1 MTLFEGNV
9 PQERQ
14 SEREGEKT
22 KKKRKEQTKRA
33 SSMPNDME
41 TAGNRGP
48 QVEFLSSVLPVLW
61 MCITVFAWFTPS
73 LMDCRVWS
81 RVIAF
86 GGAHILTNKNSCN
99 TKVVFNRFDRD
110 SYEITITWLILA
122 KTTGHNIPHRALN
135 PGHHGKPGMLP
146 FMNSVPT

>member
-22 KKKRKEQTKRA
+22 KKNRKEQTKRA

-48 QVEFLSSVLPVLW
+48 QVEFLSSVLPVL
-61 MCITVFAWFTPS
+61 
-73 LMDCRVWS
+73 
-81 RVIAF
+81 
-86 GGAHILTNKNSCN
+86 
-99 TKVVFNRFDRD
+99 
-110 SYEITITWLILA
+110 
-122 KTTGHNIPHRALN
+122 
-135 PGHHGKPGMLP
+135 
-146 FMNSVPT
+146 